1 MGFAGGTDSA
11 VSSRVCAAQPVFSFT
26 IPQGLLAAAIRQFES
41 ITGLTV
47 RGADDL
53 VRNLTSEGVTGTF
66 TAAQGLDRLLAGSGL
81 SHRSLSAD
89 TVVIEIRVSSDT
101 VEVTSGA
108 PRVQWSKYTANLAE
122 TPQTIQVIPRA
133 LLEEQG
139 AATLTDALRNVPGI
153 TMQAGAGGGASNTS
167 GDMFNMRG
175 FSANNSIFIDGVR
188 DDGML
193 SRDVFNLEQIEV
205 FSGPTGRRRRPHERG
220 RLRQSDDARRRTG
233 PTARDGE
240 PELRRRASRCARLP
254 TSISRSRWAIAARF
268 SARLR
273 FESTSCGRTA
283 EWPGGTTRVA
293 ESKAIAPS
301 VAFGLSTPHS
311 RHTLGT
317 DSPPGQSGRLW
328 PASGRLSCRSTDR
341 HVGSRS
347 FDPVD
352 QSNYYGSPD
361 FDYDHGQSGQR
372 RCCGWSTT
380 SGPAVTRP
388 KSDPL
393 QRVNA

>member
-1 MGFAGGTDSA
+1 MPSQ
-11 VSSRVCAAQPVFSFT
+11 AATPQTQPVFSFT

-47 RGADDL
+47 TVADDL

-108 PRVQWSKYTANLAE
+108 PRVQSSKYSAELTE

-153 TMQAGAGGGASNTS
+153 TMQAGEGGGASNTS

-175 FSANNSIFIDGVR
+175 FSANNSIFVDGVR

-205 FSGPTGRRRRPHERG
+205 FSGPTG
-220 RLRQSDDARRRTG
+220 SDV
-233 PTARDGE
+233 
-240 PELRRRASRCARLP
+240 
-254 TSISRSRWAIAARF
+254 
-268 SARLR
+268 
-273 FESTSCGRTA
+273 GRTNA
-283 EWPGGTTRVA
+283 AGYVNLTTKTPQRAATRDASVSYGSREQVRTTADVNQPFSLGDRGTFLGEAAVRVNVLWQDGGVAGRDYAGRVEQGDRA
-293 ESKAIAPS
+293 LGRVRS
-301 VAFGLSTPHS
+301 VDAHS

-347 FDPVD
+347 FPRRPV
-352 QSNYYGSPD
+352 QLLRQPGFRLRPR
-361 FDYDHGQSGQR
+361 QSGQR
-372 RCCGWSTT
+372 RAAG
-380 SGPAVTRP
+380 GARLPVRP
-388 KSDPL
+388 DASKSDPL